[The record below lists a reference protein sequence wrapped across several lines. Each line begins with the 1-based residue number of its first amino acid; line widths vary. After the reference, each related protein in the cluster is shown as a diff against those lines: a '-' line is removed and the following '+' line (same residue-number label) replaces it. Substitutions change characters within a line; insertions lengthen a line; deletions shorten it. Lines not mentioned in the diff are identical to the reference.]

1 MKATGLAKMVGR
13 FTVTSAN
20 LQRVLAQL
28 KKDESDPSDER
39 IGHENSSSIKNL
51 DIAAPRVRS
60 SSARV
65 CAALAAILLVLGFA
79 NVPAKADQPSIYLVE
94 LYRTNQV
101 LVHFFTD
108 PNLTYQLQY
117 ANAVGTNGNFIWT
130 TLYTAPNLPFPS
142 HYIIVDTRTDR
153 FRFYRLKVSP

>member
-1 MKATGLAKMVGR
+1 V
-13 FTVTSAN
+13 
-20 LQRVLAQL
+20 
-28 KKDESDPSDER
+28 
-39 IGHENSSSIKNL
+39 
-51 DIAAPRVRS
+51 
-60 SSARV
+60 
-65 CAALAAILLVLGFA
+65 GFA
-79 NVPAKADQPSIYLVE
+79 GTPAKADQPSIYLIE

-108 PNLTYQLQY
+108 PNLTYVLQY
-117 ANAVGTNGNFIWT
+117 SNTLNASGKPSSWT

>member
-1 MKATGLAKMVGR
+1 VLVCR
-13 FTVTSAN
+13 SAH
-20 LQRVLAQL
+20 
-28 KKDESDPSDER
+28 P
-39 IGHENSSSIKNL
+39 
-51 DIAAPRVRS
+51 
-60 SSARV
+60 SARV
-65 CAALAAILLVLGFA
+65 RVALAALVLALGFA
-79 NVPAKADQPSIYLVE
+79 SAPAKADQPSIYLIE

-108 PNLTYQLQY
+108 PNFTYQLQY

-153 FRFYRLKVSP
+153 FRFYRLRVSP

>member
-1 MKATGLAKMVGR
+1 MKARGLEVLVCR
-13 FTVTSAN
+13 SAH
-20 LQRVLAQL
+20 
-28 KKDESDPSDER
+28 P
-39 IGHENSSSIKNL
+39 
-51 DIAAPRVRS
+51 
-60 SSARV
+60 SARV
-65 CAALAAILLVLGFA
+65 RVALAALVLALGFA
-79 NVPAKADQPSIYLVE
+79 SAPAKADQPSIYLIE

-101 LVHFFTD
+101 LVHFFTN